1 MPRPLPPH
9 VLEATGGDV
18 EAVRRHILAA
28 AGRVIDAKGL
38 AAASTRAIADEA
50 GISGGTLYNYFDDH
64 TRLLAKSIVA
74 RASAAISPALDLP
87 QRAGRGAIA
96 DNLAYFVRQAA
107 AILGQLI
114 PAIAATFSD
123 AALLDAV
130 REEMAVVAMLSDP
143 ARTVEHYL
151 LAERALG
158 RVAADA
164 DCRAAAALIVSLCHD
179 DAFNRYLRGAGG
191 RPQPRRRE
199 MALIVRSVATTDS
212 APRREH
218 P

>member
-1 MPRPLPPH
+1 

-18 EAVRRHILAA
+18 EAVRRYILAA

-74 RASAAISPALDLP
+74 RAREVTGPALDLP

-96 DNLAYFVRQAA
+96 DNLAYFVREATA
-107 AILGQLI
+107 LLGQLI

-123 AALLDAV
+123 VALLDAV
-130 REEMAVVAMLSDP
+130 RGEMAAVAMLSDP
-143 ARTVEHYL
+143 ARTVEHYM

-179 DAFNRYLRGAGG
+179 DAFNRYLRGSDG
-191 RPQPRRRE
+191 RPRARRRE
-199 MALIVRSVATTDS
+199 IALIVRSLATTD
-212 APRREH
+212 AARRKAH